1 MSVSSW
7 LVVLVGR
14 WLVDLLLLV
23 ERGMIGRA
31 PTERSGEDIDGP
43 LGICGCVSFEESS
56 VVDR

>member
-7 LVVLVGR
+7 PVVLVGR

-31 PTERSGEDIDGP
+31 LTERSGEDIDGP
-43 LGICGCVSFEESS
+43 LGICGCCVLEE
-56 VVDR
+56 